1 MITQLCFDILV
12 ALMFTATYLLIRKPE
27 IERNRKWREVFKQEH
42 EKQMKRL
49 ENLDQQLRQDSELK
63 DLL

>member
-1 MITQLCFDILV
+1 MITHLCFDILV
-12 ALMFTATYLLIRKPE
+12 ALVFTATYLLISKPE
-27 IERNRKWREVFKQEH
+27 IERNRKWRQAFKQEH